1 MITTDESEIG
11 ASDGGIIKVQVYR
24 NEDSHSR
31 TANGIRCRL
40 THNGSLPKIL
50 DIICEEFLHGAVWA
64 YPNNGWVPTSSDS
77 SEHPTLEY
85 QLDRNTLTSFW
96 KLRFIMPDDGTNKTI
111 DQRRMTYG
119 YYSTK
124 DMVLGLY
131 DHFPSLWDS

>member
-11 ASDGGIIKVQVYR
+11 ASDGGIINVKVYR

-64 YPNNGWVPTSSDS
+64 YPNNGWVLTSSDS
-77 SEHPTLEY
+77 SERPTLEY

-96 KLRFIMPDDGTNKTI
+96 KTHDLWLLLDKGYGAWSLR
-111 DQRRMTYG
+111 
-119 YYSTK
+119 S
-124 DMVLGLY
+124 
-131 DHFPSLWDS
+131 FPISVG

>member
-1 MITTDESEIG
+1 MIVTDESKI
-11 ASDGGIIKVQVYR
+11 ATYDGGIIKVQVYR

-31 TANGIRCRL
+31 TANGIRCTL
-40 THNGSLPKIL
+40 THNGSLPKVL
-50 DIICEEFLHGAVWA
+50 DIVCEEFLGATVLAYLNIKHG
-64 YPNNGWVPTSSDS
+64 PFSDNS
-77 SEHPTLEY
+77 PECASLTF

-96 KLRFIMPDDGTNKTI
+96 KLRFISPDDGSNKSI

-131 DHFPSLWDS
+131 NHFPSLWNS